1 MKYILILFIA
11 TLIGCGKSD
20 FQSEIN
26 TVNDLISEYDSL
38 FVVVKSFAVF
48 WCRSFFGNLCNV
60 FVTVHTDVDRRDSR
74 MFAMLGGRVAI
85 LTIDFVVSCV
95 NFM

>member
-38 FVVVKSFAVF
+38 FVVVKSFDISSAKPSLKKYNESLDYSKTQLSSDKNQV
-48 WCRSFFGNLCNV
+48 
-60 FVTVHTDVDRRDSR
+60 
-74 MFAMLGGRVAI
+74 
-85 LTIDFVVSCV
+85 
-95 NFM
+95 